1 VDRSPKLIYK
11 IFKENE
17 NDSWINA
24 SRTYVNCIFSGLL
37 LLVTQIHWITLPV
50 FCLMA
55 AVLPQT
61 SGDMRLHFFALSVL
75 SLASVLLFL

>member
-1 VDRSPKLIYK
+1 MIRGLMLLGLMLTV
-11 IFKENE
+11 F
-17 NDSWINA
+17 
-24 SRTYVNCIFSGLL
+24 FSGLL
-37 LLVTQIHWITLPV
+37 LLVTQTHWITLPV